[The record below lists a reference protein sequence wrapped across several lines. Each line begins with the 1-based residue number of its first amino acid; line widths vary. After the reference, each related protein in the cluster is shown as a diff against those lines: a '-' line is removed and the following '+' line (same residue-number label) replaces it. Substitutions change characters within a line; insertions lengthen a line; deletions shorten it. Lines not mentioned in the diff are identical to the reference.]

1 MKTLI
6 TAGGTR
12 EPVDAVRYLGNR
24 SSGRMG
30 VAIAAAAV
38 EAGHEVTL
46 IAGSVSVALPKNVEA
61 VRVETT
67 RQMHDAVLERW
78 PTFDA
83 LVMAAAVADFRPK
96 VVSDQKLRRGARMTL
111 ELEPTEDILAA
122 AGACKRADQTLV
134 GFSLDDDTPEARGR
148 AREKLVRKNC
158 DLLVY
163 NPIATLD
170 AHEVAATIFRHDGS
184 SVDVPSSDKA
194 AFAQRLIEEVMSYR

>member
-6 TAGGTR
+6 TLGGTR

-38 EAGHEVTL
+38 EAGNEVTVV
-46 IAGSVSVALPKNVEA
+46 AGSVSVALPGDVEV
-61 VRVETT
+61 VRVDTT

-78 PTFDA
+78 PTCDA

-96 VVSDQKLRRGARMTL
+96 VVSDRKLHRDAGMTL

-134 GFSLDDDTPEARGR
+134 GFSLDDDTPEARER

-170 AHEVAATIFRHDGS
+170 ANEVTATIFRRDGS
-184 SVDVPSSDKA
+184 SVDVPSSEKA
-194 AFAQRLIEEVMSYR
+194 AFAQRLIEEVIHHR